1 MEYVIRAVRFVGDH
15 GLEQI
20 GVGFQITGCE
30 LADYSFFLCD
40 DVGGQ
45 SCTAYGYNFDIA
57 LLDHMSLN
65 DIVFESYD
73 VGTAVR
79 ELVDQGCNG
88 KGYDKGK
95 HDTDDT
101 DNGSVFQSVSTS

>member
-1 MEYVIRAVRFVGDH
+1 
-15 GLEQI
+15 
-20 GVGFQITGCE
+20 
-30 LADYSFFLCD
+30 
-40 DVGGQ
+40 
-45 SCTAYGYNFDIA
+45 
-57 LLDHMSLN
+57 MSLN
-65 DIVFESYD
+65 DIAFESYD

-101 DNGSVFQSVSTS
+101 DNGSVFHVCVSSFLDIKKAYVCF